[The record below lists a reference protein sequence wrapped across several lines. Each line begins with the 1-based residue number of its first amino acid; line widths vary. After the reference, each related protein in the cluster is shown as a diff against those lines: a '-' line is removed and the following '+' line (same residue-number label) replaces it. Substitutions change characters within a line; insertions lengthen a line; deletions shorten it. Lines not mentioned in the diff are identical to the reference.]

1 MKKLPAGFSQ
11 ESLRAISD
19 RTGVPAS
26 TVSFLADCYCNQM
39 RKLDPVSIKGR
50 LIVELPQIARDY
62 GTRYDLPEN
71 VLTECIFLIVEK
83 FNHLA
88 ISEIREAYR
97 QHAAGV
103 FEAKGAEMWGGEF
116 SAAQLGKVL
125 TAYTENRKAVIGEII
140 RQQQEA
146 QEAARREAQSKALR
160 EAFESGF
167 ELALHTARQQ
177 AKSWQDIP
185 AFWFD
190 ACRRRGWLKL
200 TVEEAENT
208 LSRSR
213 LIAQN
218 EEQTDLRSMF
228 EKGANTDE
236 RAKVIARKLTV
247 YEWLKSENFKI

>member
-1 MKKLPAGFSQ
+1 MKKLPVGFSP
-11 ESLRAISD
+11 ESLRAIAE
-19 RTGVPAS
+19 RTGQPLSWVE
-26 TVSFLADCYCNQM
+26 FLAECMDRQI
-39 RKLDPVSIKGR
+39 RKLDQVHAKGR
-50 LIVELPQIARDY
+50 LIVELPQIAREY
-62 GTRYDLPEN
+62 GARFDLPEN
-71 VLTECIFLIVEK
+71 VLTECIFLICEK

-88 ISEIREAYR
+88 VEEIREAYR
-97 QHAAGV
+97 EFAAG
-103 FEAKGAEMWGGEF
+103 EIEIKGAEMYGGEF
-116 SAAQLGKVL
+116 NAAQLGKVL
-125 TAYTENRKAVIGEII
+125 TAYSETRRTAAAAILREK
-140 RQQQEA
+140 QEA
-146 QEAARREAQSKALR
+146 EEAARREAQSKALR

-167 ELALHTARQQ
+167 ELALYTARTK

-190 ACRRRGWLKL
+190 ACRQRGWLKL

-228 EKGANTDE
+228 EKVANTDE

-247 YEWLKSENFKI
+247 FEWLKSEKFKI